1 MKKEDLTSKEI
12 EVLLKSGRTGYC
24 LAEKRGDEIY
34 ELFCQ
39 PITEDE
45 LEENYDIDENKQ
57 LIKKSGVVEEDLII
71 GEIPDCVKRLSLLA
85 IKGIEICGDELLDAI
100 LEINSLE
107 NFYYMPYLGGGYFNM
122 DLNKNEWYD
131 FDNRVENES
140 YEVMMTVAES
150 DCISKRIEGYSMYN
164 LLDAFYNLKNKEVGT
179 FDGGCMNPMT
189 WVEFSEKSSGKTS
202 MYKCL
207 RRVVDEPKV
216 VLEDELKD
224 LRAIKCTYYG
234 TPKEDGEYYLSQ
246 ITEKVYAVE
255 S

>member
-12 EVLLKSGRTGYC
+12 EVLLKSGITGYC

-34 ELFCQ
+34 QLFCQ
-39 PITEDE
+39 PITEEE

-57 LIKKSGVVEEDLII
+57 LIKKSDVVEEDLII

-107 NFYYMPYLGGGYFNM
+107 NFYYMPYLGGGCFNM
-122 DLNKNEWYD
+122 YLDENEWYE
-131 FDNRVENES
+131 FDNRVEGES
-140 YEVMMTVAES
+140 YKVMMTVAES
-150 DCISKRIEGYSMYN
+150 DCISEKIEGYSIYS
-164 LLDAFYNLKNKEVGT
+164 LLDAFYNLKNRQIGT
-179 FDGGCMNPMT
+179 FDGGCMNPMV
-189 WVEFSEKSSGKTS
+189 WIEFSEELSGKTT

-207 RRVVDEPKV
+207 RRIVDEPEV
-216 VLEDELKD
+216 VSEDELQD
-224 LRAIKCTYYG
+224 LHTVKCTYYG

-246 ITEKVYAVE
+246 ATEKVYTVK